1 MLLPQAIGLRR
12 AKEMSLTGNFLTA
25 EEALHFG
32 LVNHLVPHDQLM
44 ATAVGIARDIAS
56 NDGAAVEALL
66 ASYKR
71 IAATTVGEGLT
82 IEADVDRMAAAP
94 GKVAA
99 EGLGA
104 LALARWRPADRS
116 RWPAFHRA
124 VLADG
129 PWPFGELEKR
139 LAA

>member
-1 MLLPQAIGLRR
+1 
-12 AKEMSLTGNFLTA
+12 MSLTGNFLTA

-56 NDGAAVEALL
+56 NDGAAVQALL

-82 IEADVDRMAAAP
+82 IEADVAREWQGRTFDP
-94 GKVAA
+94 GEV
-99 EGLGA
+99 ERRRQGILERG
-104 LALARWRPADRS
+104 
-116 RWPAFHRA
+116 RA
-124 VLADG
+124 QG
-129 PWPFGELEKR
+129 
-139 LAA
+139 